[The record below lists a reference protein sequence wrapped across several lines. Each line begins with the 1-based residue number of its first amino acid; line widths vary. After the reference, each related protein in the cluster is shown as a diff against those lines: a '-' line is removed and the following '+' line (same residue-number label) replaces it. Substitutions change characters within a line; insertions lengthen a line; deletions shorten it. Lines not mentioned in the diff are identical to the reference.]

1 MTGGLMHLW
10 NCWLELW
17 DVIYCLGTEFGLNSR
32 VHKIKANTLSWDSQK
47 KAVQRWPNLFF
58 TLEKPNRSMLPSVK
72 VEGCLFCC

>member
-17 DVIYCLGTEFGLNSR
+17 DAIYCLGTEFGLNSR
-32 VHKIKANTLSWDSQK
+32 VQKIKANTLSWDSQK